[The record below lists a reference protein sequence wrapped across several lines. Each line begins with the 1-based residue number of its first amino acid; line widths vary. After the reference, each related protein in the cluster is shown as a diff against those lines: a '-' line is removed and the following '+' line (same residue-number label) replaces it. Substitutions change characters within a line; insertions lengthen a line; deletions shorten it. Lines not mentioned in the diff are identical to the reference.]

1 MNRVIKIVGFG
12 FLMWLV
18 PFIVSLIIYPLKT
31 SFNPLFESIMLVVIT
46 LTVVF
51 LPVAY
56 FKDVNTNFLQE
67 GSIIGVRW
75 FLISISIDLILF
87 LPSSPM
93 QMIFT
98 NYMMDIG
105 LTYFIIPPV
114 TVGMGY
120 MADKHIIECSSIL

>member
-51 LPVAY
+51 LAVAY

-98 NYMMDIG
+98 NYMIDIG

>member
-31 SFNPLFESIMLVVIT
+31 SFNPLFQSIMPVVIT
-46 LTVVF
+46 MTVVF
-51 LPVAY
+51 LAVAY

-67 GSIIGVRW
+67 GSIIGVSW

-87 LPSSPM
+87 MPSCPM

-98 NYMMDIG
+98 N
-105 LTYFIIPPV
+105 
-114 TVGMGY
+114 
-120 MADKHIIECSSIL
+120 

>member
-31 SFNPLFESIMLVVIT
+31 SFNPLFESIMPVVIT

-51 LPVAY
+51 LAVAY

-98 NYMMDIG
+98 NYMIDIG

>member
-31 SFNPLFESIMLVVIT
+31 SFNPLFESIMPVVIT

-51 LPVAY
+51 LAVAY

-67 GSIIGVRW
+67 GSIIGVSW

-98 NYMMDIG
+98 NYMIDIG